1 MINEKY
7 FEDINKKLINILD
20 NSDLN
25 TKEIR
30 TRKEKLN
37 KKLMDMIV
45 KKEIDNHYV
54 SLAHEI
60 KSYQFLKK
68 YGCLKMAID
77 SIRITMFCKSTKI

>member
-30 TRKEKLN
+30 TRK
-37 KKLMDMIV
+37 
-45 KKEIDNHYV
+45 
-54 SLAHEI
+54 I
-60 KSYQFLKK
+60 K
-68 YGCLKMAID
+68 
-77 SIRITMFCKSTKI
+77 

>member
-54 SLAHEI
+54 SLVHEI
-60 KSYQFLKK
+60 KSHQFLKNMDVYK
-68 YGCLKMAID
+68 WL
-77 SIRITMFCKSTKI
+77 

>member
-45 KKEIDNHYV
+45 KK
-54 SLAHEI
+54 
-60 KSYQFLKK
+60 K
-68 YGCLKMAID
+68 
-77 SIRITMFCKSTKI
+77 